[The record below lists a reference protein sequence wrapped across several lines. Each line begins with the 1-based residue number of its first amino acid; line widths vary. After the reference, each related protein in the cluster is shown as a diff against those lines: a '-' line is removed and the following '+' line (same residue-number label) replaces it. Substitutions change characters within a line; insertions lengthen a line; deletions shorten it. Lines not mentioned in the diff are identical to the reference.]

1 MDVFPVTAGPVTAPA
16 GDQPLR
22 QAAEDLEAS
31 FLAEMLQPMGADAL
45 RASFGGGAG
54 EEQFSTFLLQE
65 QARDMAHAGGIGLAE
80 SIFSALKA
88 RQDASHAP

>member
-1 MDVFPVTAGPVTAPA
+1 MDVLPVAAGPLTAHA
-16 GDQPLR
+16 GEQPLR

-31 FLAEMLQPMGADAL
+31 FLAEMLKPMGADEQ
-45 RASFGGGAG
+45 RTSFGGGAG

-80 SIFSALKA
+80 AIFAALKV
-88 RQDASHAP
+88 RQDATHGP

>member
-1 MDVFPVTAGPVTAPA
+1 MDVLPVSASPPA
-16 GDQPLR
+16 AHARDQRLR

-31 FLAEMLQPMGADAL
+31 FLAEMLKPMGADAQ

-65 QARDMAHAGGIGLAE
+65 QARDMAQAGGIGLAE
-80 SIFSALKA
+80 AIFAALKV
-88 RQDASHAP
+88 RQDATHGP

>member
-1 MDVFPVTAGPVTAPA
+1 MDVLPVTARPLTVQA

-22 QAAEDLEAS
+22 QAAEDLEAN
-31 FLAEMLQPMGADAL
+31 FLAEMLKPMGADAL

-54 EEQFSTFLLQE
+54 EEQFSTFLLHE
-65 QARDMAHAGGIGLAE
+65 QARGIAHAGGIGLAE

-88 RQDASHAP
+88 RQDAAHDP